1 MQIAKGETSAPR
13 EERDDAMFAK
23 KPLQG
28 WSCASCDKNIV
39 NLQGMPADYY
49 NWKKLPQSKDRI
61 PMVRKSQLTKLYRW
75 DKVSRGCYNRLVTS
89 IQVR

>member
-1 MQIAKGETSAPR
+1 
-13 EERDDAMFAK
+13 MFAK

-61 PMVRKSQLTKLYRW
+61 PMVRKRQLTKLYRW
-75 DKVSRGCYNRLVTS
+75 DKVSQECYNQLVTS
-89 IQVR
+89 I